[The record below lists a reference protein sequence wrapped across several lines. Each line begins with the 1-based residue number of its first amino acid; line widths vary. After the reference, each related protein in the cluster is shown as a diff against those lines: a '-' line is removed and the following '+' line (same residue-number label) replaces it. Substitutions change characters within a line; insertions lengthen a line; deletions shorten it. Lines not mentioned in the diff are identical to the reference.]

1 MSSLCIT
8 RGLVTAA
15 GCIRG
20 WSCCSSFSLAI
31 LLWVS
36 YTLHMQIDSLAQW
49 ADTAK
54 SLSER
59 GYVRWQTQ
67 FDIDNP
73 NGFVAGFMVLDDSA
87 PRVRLVTFNADVRDA
102 IMRYKD

>member
-1 MSSLCIT
+1 
-8 RGLVTAA
+8 
-15 GCIRG
+15 
-20 WSCCSSFSLAI
+20 
-31 LLWVS
+31 
-36 YTLHMQIDSLAQW
+36 MQIDSLAQW